1 MALHKGSDREGYAGG
16 AGAINARGWEVRTR
30 MDDEKVGK
38 VDDVLIEDSGEAR
51 FLEVDLGLFS
61 RRVLLPV
68 ERASTDSTDEVVW
81 VEGFD
86 KNGFEQVPEYD
97 GDVAKLNADY
107 RENLHRAYSNAATI
121 GATGGATGAGPSGA
135 VSTGAGATGAGAA
148 GTGAAG
154 ARPSGSSATGA
165 TATGRTTTE
174 DEADR
179 VKDTREASPKGDTRL
194 GRVGELSDYEVADH
208 HHDVRGWDVRA
219 SDDRKI
225 GSVEELVADTVAMKV
240 RYLDVELESDVRRS
254 NDESRVLVPIEHA
267 RFIADDKVVRL
278 DALTSHQVRDIPA
291 HRGTFDPDYQARVA
305 RVFPPDTTRNPNDL
319 RS

>member
-135 VSTGAGATGAGAA
+135 A
-148 GTGAAG
+148 
-154 ARPSGSSATGA
+154 
-165 TATGRTTTE
+165 ATGRTTTE
-174 DEADR
+174 DDDR

-267 RFIADDKVVRL
+267 RFIEDDKVVRL

-305 RVFPPDTTRNPNDL
+305 RVFPPDATRNPNDL